1 MTFVFAGALVLV
13 FILGMGYA
21 FTQAN
26 PATLARSLRYMGV
39 GLLALAAIACALTE
53 RIGLA
58 IFIGTVAWSL
68 LTQGRLWPG
77 GWPHYGRFPSGGGR
91 SRRPRRDK
99 SSAVRTEWIALEL
112 DHMTGE
118 MDGKVL
124 KGDHAGNRL
133 SAMPREALTALYNE
147 SSADEET
154 RRLLETYLD
163 RRFGAAWRQ
172 TEQKQQQSRSET
184 RSRNGSG
191 MSRAEA
197 YSVLGLEPGAGD
209 DEVRAAHRK
218 LMLQNHPDKG
228 GTSYLAAK
236 INEAKDVLLGS

>member
-1 MTFVFAGALVLV
+1 MIFVLAGAAILV

-26 PATLARSLRYMGV
+26 PAALARSLRYLGAV
-39 GLLALAAIACALTE
+39 LLGLGAVALLLTE
-53 RIGLA
+53 RIGLG
-58 IFIGTVAWSL
+58 IFVGTVAWSL
-68 LTQGRLWPG
+68 FTQGRLWPG
-77 GWPHYGRFPSGGGR
+77 GWPHYGGFPSGGSR
-91 SRRPRRDK
+91 SRRPRQDQ

-118 MDGKVL
+118 MDGEVL
-124 KGDHAGNRL
+124 KGNHAGARL
-133 SAMPREALTALYNE
+133 SAMTREALVALFNE
-147 SSADEET
+147 SSADGET

-163 RRFGAAWRQ
+163 RRFGNAWRQ
-172 TEQKQQQSRSET
+172 AEQAQSQSRSEP
-184 RSRNGSG
+184 RSRNDSA

-197 YSVLGLEPGAGD
+197 YRVLGLEQGASD
-209 DEVRAAHRK
+209 DEIRAAHRK

-236 INEAKDVLLGS
+236 INEAKDVLLG

>member
-1 MTFVFAGALVLV
+1 MTFLLAGGLVLV
-13 FILGMGYA
+13 FVLGMGYA

-26 PATLARSLRYMGV
+26 PATLAKSLRYVGV
-39 GLLALAAIACALTE
+39 GLLALAAVALALTE
-53 RIGLA
+53 RVGLA
-58 IFIGTVAWSL
+58 VFVGTVAWSL

-77 GWPHYGRFPSGGGR
+77 GWPYYGGFPSGGSR
-91 SRRPRRDK
+91 SRRPRQNR

-118 MDGKVL
+118 MDGEVL
-124 KGDHAGNRL
+124 KGDQAGARL
-133 SAMPREALTALYNE
+133 SAMTREALLALFNE
-147 SSADEET
+147 SGADTET

-184 RSRNGSG
+184 RARHDSA

-197 YSVLGLEPGAGD
+197 YRVLGLEAGAS
-209 DEVRAAHRK
+209 EAEIRAAHRK
-218 LMLQNHPDKG
+218 LMLQMHPDKG

-236 INEAKDVLLGS
+236 INEAKDVLLGP

>member
-13 FILGMGYA
+13 FVLGMGYA

-39 GLLALAAIACALTE
+39 GLLALAAVACALTE

-58 IFIGTVAWSL
+58 VFIGTVAWSL

-91 SRRPRRDK
+91 SRRPRRDQ

-118 MDGKVL
+118 MDGEVL
-124 KGDHAGNRL
+124 KGDHAGKRL
-133 SAMPREALTALYNE
+133 SAMPRGDLTALYNE

-184 RSRNGSG
+184 RSRNDSA

-197 YSVLGLEPGAGD
+197 YSVLGLESGASD
-209 DEVRAAHRK
+209 DEIRAAHRK